1 MLRGGAEGNN
11 KESDRVWNVFEDSNT
26 MMMMMMMMMEDD
38 DEKNID

>member
-11 KESDRVWNVFEDSNT
+11 KESDRVWNVFVDSNT
-26 MMMMMMMMMEDD
+26 MMMMMMIMEDD